1 MTEKKTKK
9 GIKLL
14 GKILFGALAAYGAA
28 ELLGSLIAWGLML
41 YYKNTTMNVGMS
53 ASIGVIGGADGPTAV
68 FVTTPG
74 WMHYITPVL
83 LLMIGIWGLI
93 RLRKRKE
100 K

>member
-1 MTEKKTKK
+1 MKEK

-14 GKILFGALAAYGAA
+14 GKILFGGLAAYGAA
-28 ELLGSLIAWGLML
+28 ELLGGLVARVLML
-41 YYKNTTMNVGMS
+41 YYKTSSLNVGAA
-53 ASIGVIGGADGPTAV
+53 ASIGIIGGADGPTAV